1 MNVNQASFHMLL
13 GRGDWGRCK
22 VPTGPVERTAVETF
36 WPKADGEKAAT
47 IDPRAPLWDPRTGE
61 LTLAPGDE
69 MLLPTEGET
78 AFEPPQ
84 RRACASDAA
93 GNLYLVSDDGLA
105 IRCIAACDRTDQ
117 LFWPDPRAVPQ
128 QPAGPFTDAAPVVD
142 APHRYVALAVTA
154 NGYLVAWWQGPDGQ
168 GAERFD
174 LVAGGAPERFRP
186 AEGLPGQVADLA
198 ARGPGGL
205 WALLEG
211 GGGLVALDAELR
223 PCASAA
229 PAFAVDPFQPDDP
242 EVPRRQH
249 PQPWQGNALALPG
262 GLTARQLLL
271 GWNEVPLVLAAK
283 PNGIVVVLAVDLAA
297 ATFQAPINAGQA
309 WHMAASA
316 PANGAHQSVFLVD
329 PVGNQAR
336 ELLLHRDPAG
346 AVTSLGLQTTT
357 YPLRRCGGR
366 ALGLLAG
373 RVCYDSGPE
382 PRFVPIIER
391 VHRAFATSC
400 TFETQIYDSRTAQ
413 CQWDRI
419 RIDACIPAGTAV
431 TIEARV
437 GEEKADLLASGE
449 PGWVRQPAPYLNGDK
464 GELPGKRAIA
474 QLGTDPAHRKGC
486 WDLLLQG
493 QRGRYCQLRI
503 TLSGDGR
510 TTPRLRA
517 LRLWYPRFSYSER
530 FLPALYREDP
540 TGADLIERF
549 LANIEGINTGIED
562 RIAAAQAWLDPRTVP
577 EGFLDWLSSWLD
589 LMLDPA
595 WNADRKRLFLGN
607 AVRFF
612 GWRGT
617 VPGLEL
623 ALRVAFEAELD
634 ADAFALGGPRCTC
647 PGQVRVVENFMT
659 RLPARRFE
667 RTAAQTGP
675 ATGQRP
681 AQWSPA
687 EGSQGLWHRYA
698 DAGGAAGTG
707 PFPLWPPAGAQDAA
721 WSATAAAAFGFIPAA
736 GADERAAWQAQL
748 AAESLPAAELPRD
761 QVPAGTLGTAWA
773 QFVVLPRFARQR
785 WHDFLQR
792 RYARVER
799 LNQAWLSGWN
809 SLGEIPIPAE
819 LPVSGTALA
828 DWLAFEGEVLPR
840 SRSAHRFSVLLP
852 LRTVSEGGPVLAD
865 RMAFARR
872 IIEVEK
878 PAHSEFDV
886 RFYWAMNRVGEARL
900 GQDSELGAGSRA
912 PELIPPALIGTSY
925 IGSSFVAGSQ
935 GPLAG
940 RARLAC

>member
-1 MNVNQASFHMLL
+1 
-13 GRGDWGRCK
+13 
-22 VPTGPVERTAVETF
+22 
-36 WPKADGEKAAT
+36 
-47 IDPRAPLWDPRTGE
+47 
-61 LTLAPGDE
+61 
-69 MLLPTEGET
+69 
-78 AFEPPQ
+78 EPHQ

-93 GNLYLVSDDGLA
+93 GNLYLVSDNGLA
-105 IRCIAACDRTDQ
+105 IRCIAASDRTEQ
-117 LFWPDPRAVPQ
+117 TFWPDPRAVPPK
-128 QPAGPFTDAAPVVD
+128 PAGPFSDAAPIVD
-142 APHRYVALAVTA
+142 EPHRYIALAVTA
-154 NGYLVAWWQGPDGQ
+154 NGYLIAWWQNADSQ

-186 AEGLPGQVADLA
+186 AEGMPGEVADLS
-198 ARGPGGL
+198 ARGAGGL

-211 GGGLVALDAELR
+211 GAGLVALDSELR

-229 PAFAVDPFQPDDP
+229 PAFTPDPFQTDDP
-242 EVPRRQH
+242 EAPRRQH
-249 PQPWQGNALALPG
+249 PLPWQGSALALPNG
-262 GLTARQLLL
+262 TTARQLLL

-283 PNGIVVVLAVDLAA
+283 PNGHVVVLTPNAA
-297 ATFQAPINAGQA
+297 WTGWQVLLDGGQS
-309 WHMAASA
+309 WHMTASA
-316 PANGAHQSVFLVD
+316 KAKDAHQSVFLID

-346 AVTSLGLQTTT
+346 VVTSLGLQTTT

-366 ALGLLAG
+366 ALGLLAE

-382 PRFVPIIER
+382 PRFVPIVER
-391 VHRAFATSC
+391 IHRAFATSC
-400 TFETQIYDSRTAQ
+400 TFETRIYDSRLAQ

-419 RIDACIPAGTAV
+419 RIDACIPAGTNV
-431 TIEARV
+431 LIEARV
-437 GEEKADLLASGE
+437 GESEQELLDSGE

-464 GELPGKRAIA
+464 GELPGKRALA

-493 QRGRYCQLRI
+493 QRGRFCQLRI

-540 TGADLIERF
+540 TSADLIERF
-549 LANIEGINTGIED
+549 LANMEGINTGIED
-562 RIAAAQAWLDPRTVP
+562 RIASAQAWLDPRTVP
-577 EGFLDWLSSWLD
+577 EGFLDWLASWLD

-595 WNADRKRLFLGN
+595 WNADRRRLFLSN

-623 ALRVAFEAELD
+623 ALRIAFD
-634 ADAFALGGPRCTC
+634 KDVTADDFSLGGARCIC

-659 RLPARRFE
+659 RPPARRFE
-667 RTAAQTGP
+667 RAAPQSGP
-675 ATGQRP
+675 ATGERP

-687 EGSQGLWHRYA
+687 EGSQGLWHRYLKP
-698 DAGGAAGTG
+698 DDPPGAG
-707 PFPLWPPAGAQDAA
+707 PFPLWPPAGAQDTA
-721 WSATAAAAFGFIPAA
+721 WSATVSAAFGFTPSA
-736 GADERAAWQAQL
+736 GAEERAAWQAQL
-748 AAESLPAAELPRD
+748 AAQSLPAAELPRD

-773 QFVVLPRFARQR
+773 QFVATPRFTRQR
-785 WHDFLQR
+785 WHLFLQR
-792 RYARVER
+792 RYARIER

-819 LPVSGTALA
+819 MPASGAALA

-840 SRSAHRFSVLLP
+840 CRTAHRFSVLLP
-852 LRTVSEGGPVLAD
+852 LRTLSEGGPVLAD
-865 RMAFARR
+865 RMALARR

-878 PAHSEFDV
+878 PAHCEFDV
-886 RFYWAMNRVGEARL
+886 RFFWAMNRVGEARL

-925 IGSSFVAGSQ
+925 IGSSFVAGPQ